1 MKIHYQVTIV
11 IYTRLH
17 QLIQY
22 TVSCRV
28 LTADMR
34 QTVCTMNRPICQHL
48 SVFHLYRELIW

>member
-1 MKIHYQVTIV
+1 MLFIQVTVI

-28 LTADMR
+28 LIANMH
-34 QTVCTMNRPICQHL
+34 QTVCTMNRPIFQHL
-48 SVFHLYRELIW
+48 SVFHLYRELI